1 MHFYRSK
8 YDYRVQWRSFT
19 ARLSSAVSLKECGP
33 QFLQAVTEAVGAT
46 EGALYVAAS
55 PDGQYR
61 CAASVGYRIPV
72 SAISAESALVRC
84 LRGERR
90 PLAPEGLHGGLE
102 MRGDLQLDQYVA
114 EVALIVPLIWQD
126 TLTGL
131 MFLGPERTGV
141 EYGAEDLEFLTT
153 VGEQVAGVLATAHLA
168 EQVAQTREFDAFHR
182 LTSFVIH
189 DIKNSVASL
198 SLLSR
203 NALQNFDDPE
213 FQRDAIRTISGVVN
227 RMTSLLGKLEAP
239 ARSETVELE
248 PVDLKAVADDVVR
261 VVRQATAVRLL
272 KDAERVTVRGD
283 VEALRRVLE
292 NLVTNA
298 VQAVHGDGRQGSV
311 TVKTYRDGDWAV
323 MEVDDTGVGMSDDY
337 LRESLFVPFR
347 STKPGG
353 WGVGLYQAREIVR
366 RHGGSI
372 TVTSRRG
379 EGTTFRVRL
388 PLEPRPNIGVMAK
401 DHVIGTGGR

>member
-1 MHFYRSK
+1 
-8 YDYRVQWRSFT
+8 VT
-19 ARLSSAVSLKECGP
+19 PKECGP
-33 QFLQAVTEAVGAT
+33 QFLQAVTEAVGTT
-46 EGALYVAAS
+46 EGALYLTAA

-72 SAISAESALVRC
+72 SAISADSVLVRR
-84 LRGERR
+84 LGEQRR
-90 PLAPEGLHGGLE
+90 PLALESVNGGPETLGDPELDRFVTE
-102 MRGDLQLDQYVA
+102 M
-114 EVALIVPLIWQD
+114 ALVVPLIWQD

-153 VGEQVAGVLATAHLA
+153 MGEQVAGVLATARLA
-168 EQVAQTREFDAFHR
+168 EQVAQTREFEAFHR

-203 NALQNFDDPE
+203 NALQNFEDPE
-213 FQRDAIRTISGVVN
+213 FQRDAIRTIAAVVN

-239 ARSETVELE
+239 ARSERVELG

-272 KDAERVTVRGD
+272 KDAERVTVQGD

-311 TVKTYRDGDWAV
+311 TVKTYREGDWAV
-323 MEVDDTGVGMSDDY
+323 MEVDDTGVGMSDEY

-372 TVTSRRG
+372 AVTSRRG
-379 EGTTFRVRL
+379 DGTTFRVRL
-388 PLEPRPNIGVMAK
+388 PLAPRPDVGVMAK
-401 DHVIGTGGR
+401 DHVIATGGR

>member
-1 MHFYRSK
+1 M
-8 YDYRVQWRSFT
+8 
-19 ARLSSAVSLKECGP
+19 
-33 QFLQAVTEAVGAT
+33 
-46 EGALYVAAS
+46 
-55 PDGQYR
+55 
-61 CAASVGYRIPV
+61 
-72 SAISAESALVRC
+72 
-84 LRGERR
+84 
-90 PLAPEGLHGGLE
+90 
-102 MRGDLQLDQYVA
+102 
-114 EVALIVPLIWQD
+114 
-126 TLTGL
+126 
-131 MFLGPERTGV
+131 
-141 EYGAEDLEFLTT
+141 
-153 VGEQVAGVLATAHLA
+153 GEQVAGVLATARLA
-168 EQVAQTREFDAFHR
+168 EQVAQTREFEAFHR

-213 FQRDAIRTISGVVN
+213 FQRDAIRTIAAVVN

-239 ARSETVELE
+239 ARSERVELG

-272 KDAERVTVRGD
+272 KDAERVTVQGD

-298 VQAVHGDGRQGSV
+298 VQAVHGDSRQGSV
-311 TVKTYRDGDWAV
+311 TVKTYREGDWAV
-323 MEVDDTGVGMSDDY
+323 MEVDDTGVGMSDEY

-372 TVTSRRG
+372 AVTSRRG
-379 EGTTFRVRL
+379 DGTTFRVRL
-388 PLEPRPNIGVMAK
+388 PLAPRPDVGVMAK
-401 DHVIGTGGR
+401 DHVIATGGR